1 MKPIITAAVTAVIA
15 AAALTACGRL
25 SQPAWCTLPTI
36 QAMTS
41 DSVPPAAREA
51 MREVIVAQANVA
63 ADGNTSDYARWEGD
77 SKTLARVEK
86 HALAVVTAAGCIQR

>member
-1 MKPIITAAVTAVIA
+1 MKTIITAAVTAVIA
-15 AAALTACGRL
+15 AAALTACAP

-41 DSVPPAAREA
+41 DSVPPAVREA

-63 ADGNTSDYARWEGD
+63 ADGNTPDYARWERD
-77 SKTLARVEK
+77 MKTAARAEK